1 MTDVKQIDDVKSIP
15 WHAMDIEEVFP
26 EIGSQTGGLSQ
37 AEAEQRLLKHGPN
50 KLTPPRKRSLISR
63 LFAQINNVLIYVL
76 LGSAFITA
84 LLSHWFDSGIILG
97 VVVLNALIGFI
108 QEGKAEKA
116 LDAIR
121 SMLSLQASVLR
132 DNKRIILP
140 ADRVVPGDIVLL
152 QSGDKVPADIR
163 LFKVRELR
171 IDESALTGE
180 SVPVEKTTLSME
192 KDKTVGDRTCLAF
205 SGTFVTYGQGQGVV
219 VGTGDD
225 TEIGRI
231 SSMLAQVAPL
241 TTRLLKQMSEFG
253 RQLTV
258 AIVSIAIATFLFGMF
273 VRSYSFVDMFLAT
286 VGLFVAAIPEGLPAI
301 ISIALAVGVQS
312 MARRKA
318 IIRRL
323 PAVET
328 LGSVTV
334 ICSDKTGT
342 LTRNEMTVQTVVT
355 VNNTFDVSG
364 VGYDPHGGFS
374 LNGKDTSLKDYP
386 EIGDMARAALL
397 CNDATLNEIGGK
409 WCMQGDPTEGALITL
424 AKKAG
429 IEHSF
434 ENENI
439 PRIDTIPFESEH
451 RFMATLHHD
460 HNGHRFIYLK
470 GAPERVLELCTHH
483 RCYDKETILNIPY
496 WQDKIQEIASRG
508 QRVIAVACKTI
519 TSEKQQINFADVEG
533 GMTLLGFFG
542 IIDPPSEEAMAAI
555 KQCKGAGIRVKMI
568 TGDHAL
574 TAQVIGAQLGIGNNK
589 MVLTGNELDTFT
601 DDQLS
606 QKVQAVDIFARVS
619 PAHKLR
625 LVQSLQRNGEVVA
638 MTGDGVNDAPALKRA
653 DVGIAMGIKG
663 TEVSKE
669 ASEMVLT
676 DDNFSSIVSAVEEG
690 RRVYDNIKKSIIFI
704 LPTNVG
710 EAGMIIVAILSGRM
724 LPITPIQIL
733 WVNMIT
739 AVTLCLSLVFEQ
751 PEHGT
756 MNKPPRNPSE
766 PILSL
771 FLAWRILFVSF
782 IIILGTFGLFL
793 WDSLHSASLEE
804 SRTMAVNTLVM
815 FEVFY
820 LFNTRYLRRSV
831 LSVQGLFGN
840 RYVLIAVAAT
850 IVIQMGFTYA
860 PPMQQIFGTK
870 PLTWKNWIFIVLIA
884 SSVFIL
890 VELEKILLKKRNNGE
905 EKYLKKSVQN

>member
-1 MTDVKQIDDVKSIP
+1 MADVNQIDDRKSIP
-15 WHAMDIEEVFP
+15 WHARDIETVFSDSASQP
-26 EIGSQTGGLSQ
+26 EGL
-37 AEAEQRLLKHGPN
+37 AEAEAERRLLKHGPN
-50 KLTPPRKRSLISR
+50 KLTPPRKRSLVSR

-76 LGSAFITA
+76 LGSALITA
-84 LLSHWFDSGIILG
+84 LLRHWFDSGIIFG
-97 VVVLNALIGFI
+97 VVILNALIGFI

-121 SMLSLQASVLR
+121 GMLSLQASVLR
-132 DNKRIILP
+132 DKKRIMLP
-140 ADRVVPGDIVLL
+140 ADRVVPGDIVFL

-163 LFKVRELR
+163 LFKVRDLR

-180 SVPVEKTTLSME
+180 SVPVEKTTLPVD
-192 KDKTVGDRTCLAF
+192 KDKTVGDRICLAF

-258 AIVSIAIATFLFGMF
+258 AIVSIAIATFLFGMY
-273 VRSYSFVDMFLAT
+273 VRSYSFVDMFMAS

-301 ISIALAVGVQS
+301 ISIALAIGVQA

-374 LNGKDTSLKDYP
+374 LNGKEASLKDYP
-386 EIGDMARAALL
+386 EIGDIARAALL
-397 CNDATLNEIGGK
+397 CNDATLNEIRGK

-434 ENENI
+434 ENENV
-439 PRIDTIPFESEH
+439 PRVDTIPFESEH

-460 HNGHRFIYLK
+460 HTGHRFIYLK
-470 GAPERVLELCTHH
+470 GAPERVLELCTHQ
-483 RCYDKETILNIPY
+483 RNYGKETAINNSY
-496 WQDKIQEIASRG
+496 WQDKILDIASRG
-508 QRVIAVACKTI
+508 QRVIAVAYKAVKRDT
-519 TSEKQQINFADVEG
+519 QQINFGDVEG
-533 GMTLLGFFG
+533 EMTLLGFFG

-555 KQCKGAGIRVKMI
+555 KECKNAGIRVKMI

-574 TAQVIGAQLGIGNNK
+574 TAQVIGTQLGIGDNK

-601 DDQLS
+601 DDQLRE
-606 QKVQAVDIFARVS
+606 KVQTVDIFARVS
-619 PAHKLR
+619 PAHKLS
-625 LVQSLQRNGEVVA
+625 LVEVLQRNGEVVA

-669 ASEMVLT
+669 AAEMVLT

-690 RRVYDNIKKSIIFI
+690 RRVYDNIKKSIVFI

-751 PEHGT
+751 PEQGT
-756 MNKPPRNPSE
+756 MNKPPRDPRE

-831 LSVQGLFGN
+831 LSVKGLFGN

-850 IVIQMGFTYA
+850 IVIQIGFTYA
-860 PPMQQIFGTK
+860 PPMQHIFGTA
-870 PLTWKNWIFIVLIA
+870 PLTWKNWIFIVMVA
-884 SSVFIL
+884 SSVFIF
-890 VELEKILLKKRNNGE
+890 VELEKILLKKRSSGE
-905 EKYLKKSVQN
+905 